1 MWITVEGLL
10 PLASAV
16 TLWCFSA
23 VQWSTYWL
31 QTNKNKTGSQGLRGT
46 DVIMNSIIIGNRKI
60 TACQQ
65 QDSEN
70 PALCS
75 HHFWGPT
82 MCQAWTW
89 QVTCVTSLYAHRKSA
104 RSITILTF
112 QRRKRNPEKHK
123 CHASEGGAGSRNQ
136 DTEEQRPA
144 CPRTPTMRF
153 GEDGFVLFSSINWGT
168 AEWKWDS
175 NQKLPQSGWQS
186 YSQLTKNK
194 AGWGFISPCMWD
206 SISVHSPSPS
216 LCFILKKK
224 K

>member
-46 DVIMNSIIIGNRKI
+46 DVIMTSITTANRKI

-70 PALCS
+70 SALCS

-89 QVTCVTSLYAHRKSA
+89 QVTCVNSLYAHRKSA

-112 QRRKRNPEKHK
+112 QRRKINSEMHR
-123 CHASEGGAGSRNQ
+123 CHASEGGAAPE
-136 DTEEQRPA
+136 T
-144 CPRTPTMRF
+144 RTPRSSALP
-153 GEDGFVLFSSINWGT
+153 VLG
-168 AEWKWDS
+168 
-175 NQKLPQSGWQS
+175 
-186 YSQLTKNK
+186 
-194 AGWGFISPCMWD
+194 
-206 SISVHSPSPS
+206 H
-216 LCFILKKK
+216 
-224 K
+224 